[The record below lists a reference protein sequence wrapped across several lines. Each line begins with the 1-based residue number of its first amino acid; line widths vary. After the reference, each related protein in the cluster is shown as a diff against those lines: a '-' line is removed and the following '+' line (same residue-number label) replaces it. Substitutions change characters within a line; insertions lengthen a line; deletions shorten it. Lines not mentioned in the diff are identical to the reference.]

1 MRSRKEV
8 LRGRVKGPIEIE
20 FTKEPLTAYAGLE
33 LFGRFL
39 RAEGW
44 LDRIREV
51 FADREFDTDYGSF
64 RMSLM
69 TIGLLLV
76 GGSRLAHLD
85 QLRLDPLFH
94 RFACLKRLPSER
106 TFSRWLKDV
115 SRSYQRRLREL
126 LRDVTF
132 ETWARGSLSR
142 VTIDLDGTV
151 IRTGESVDGADRGFH
166 PHHPKDPSY
175 YPLTAHLAQTGQILD
190 VQNRSGRVN
199 DSVGSV
205 EMLEE
210 LIAETRERLGPVP
223 IEVRLDGA
231 FCQKAVL
238 DVLEGSGVEYA
249 MKMPMWPW
257 LGIRDRV
264 RRRKTWV
271 PVDATRS
278 AFSTQL
284 WIQQWTRTVRVVV
297 YRKKISGRP
306 ATSYQLDLFQ
316 PDDGF
321 YEYSTV
327 VTNKTTSE
335 RAVWHFMAGRGSHEK
350 TLGEL
355 KQCVAFATVPT
366 NDEDGNSTWQLLSA
380 LTHNLVRDF
389 QVLTGLAT
397 AHKNGRKRTCRWRF
411 PSLRT
416 FRFTMLIAPGR
427 ICRPNGRRVLRLVAS
442 KPTRRKI
449 RQVEERLAA

>member
-20 FTKEPLTAYAGLE
+20 FTEESLTAYAGLE

-44 LDRIREV
+44 LDRLREV
-51 FADREFDTDYGSF
+51 FADREFDSDYGSF

-69 TIGLLLV
+69 TVGLLLL
-76 GGSRLAHLD
+76 GGSRMAHLD
-85 QLRLDPLFH
+85 QLRLDPLFR
-94 RFACLKRLPSER
+94 RFACLRRLPSER
-106 TFSRWLKDV
+106 TFSRWLKDI
-115 SRSYQRRLREL
+115 SQGYQRRLRAM
-126 LRDVTF
+126 LRDVAF
-132 ETWARGSLSR
+132 ETFSRGSLSR

-151 IRTGESVDGADRGFH
+151 IRTGESVDGADRGFQ

-205 EMLEE
+205 AMLEE
-210 LIAETRERLGPVP
+210 LIAETRARLGAVP

-238 DVLEGSGVEYA
+238 DLLEGSGVEYT

-257 LGIRDRV
+257 LNIRDRV
-264 RRRKTWV
+264 KRRKTWV
-271 PVDATRS
+271 PVDSTRC

-284 WIQQWTRTVRVVV
+284 WIPQWKRTVRVVV
-297 YRKKISGRP
+297 FRKKISGKP
-306 ATSYQLDLFQ
+306 AKSYQLDLFQ

-335 RAVWHFMAGRGSHEK
+335 RSVWHFMAGRGGHEK

-366 NDEDGNSTWQLLSA
+366 NDEDANSTWQLLSA

-389 QVLTGLAT
+389 QVVTGLAT
-397 AHKNGRKRTCRWRF
+397 PHKNGRKRTYRWRF

-416 FRFTMLIAPGR
+416 LRFTMLIGPGR
-427 ICRPNGRRVLRLVAS
+427 ICRPNGRQVLRLVTS
-442 KPTRRKI
+442 KPNRTKI
-449 RQVEERLAA
+449 RQVEQRLAA

>member
-1 MRSRKEV
+1 VRSRKEV
-8 LRGRVKGPIEIE
+8 LRARVKGPIEIE
-20 FTKEPLTAYAGLE
+20 FTEEPLTAYAGLE

-51 FADREFDTDYGSF
+51 FVDREFDSDYGSF

-69 TIGLLLV
+69 TIGLMLL

-94 RFACLKRLPSER
+94 RFACLRRLPSER
-106 TFSRWLKDV
+106 TFSRWLKDI
-115 SRSYQRRLREL
+115 SRGYQRRLREL
-126 LRDVTF
+126 LRDVAF

-142 VTIDLDGTV
+142 VTLDLDGTV
-151 IRTGESVDGADRGFH
+151 IRAGECVDGVDRGFH

-205 EMLEE
+205 EMLDE
-210 LIAETRERLGPVP
+210 LISETRERLGSVP

-257 LGIRDRV
+257 LNLRDRV
-264 RRRKTWV
+264 KRRKAWV
-271 PVDATRS
+271 RVDSTRS

-284 WIQQWTRTVRVVV
+284 WIPKWKMTVRVVV
-297 YRKKISGRP
+297 YRKKISGKP
-306 ATSYQLDLFQ
+306 AKAYQLNLFQ

-335 RAVWHFMAGRGSHEK
+335 RSVWHFMAGRGGHEK

-355 KQCVAFATVPT
+355 KQTVAFATVPT
-366 NDEDGNSTWQLLSA
+366 NDEDANSTWQLLSA

-389 QVLTGLAT
+389 QVVAGMAT
-397 AHKNGRKRTCRWRF
+397 PHKNGRKRTCRWRF

-416 FRFTMLIAPGR
+416 LRFTMLIAPAR
-427 ICRPNGRRVLRLVAS
+427 ICRPNGRQVLRLVAS
-442 KPTRRKI
+442 KPTRRNI
-449 RQVEERLAA
+449 RQAEERLAA